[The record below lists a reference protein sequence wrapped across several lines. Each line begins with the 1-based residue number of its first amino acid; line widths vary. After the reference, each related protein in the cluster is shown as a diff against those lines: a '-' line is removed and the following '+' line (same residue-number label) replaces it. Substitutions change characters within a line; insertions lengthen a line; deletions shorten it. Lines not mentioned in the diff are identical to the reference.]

1 VGTLFVV
8 ATPIGNLEDLSA
20 RALRTLRDVSLIAA
34 EDTRHS
40 RKLLSHFGIDTPLI
54 SYHEH
59 NQRERRE
66 SLLRSLESGDVALI
80 TDAGTPAISDPG
92 AGLVAAA
99 HAAGHRVS
107 PIPGPSSLAAAVS
120 ASGLIEGP
128 FLSLGFLPRER
139 GPRRTAI
146 GRAAASSLPLVL
158 FESPHRLAATLV
170 DLEAALGDR
179 EAVVMRELTK
189 LHEEVRPGTLHRLV
203 RWAESAPA
211 RGEIVL
217 VVAGATEEA
226 ASTQDAESVIV
237 ALRRSGLSPSK
248 AAREAAAITG
258 LPRSELYAMARSLDL
273 ASSAGLEGELPLPDQ
288 DALEKP
294 LRHEERPEG

>member
-1 VGTLFVV
+1 MGTLFVV
-8 ATPIGNLEDLSA
+8 ATPIGNLEDLSV
-20 RALRTLRDVSLIAA
+20 RALRTLREVSLIAA

-40 RKLLSHFGIDTPLI
+40 RKLLSHFSIDTPLI

-66 SLLRSLESGDVALI
+66 LLLRSLESGDVALI

-92 AGLVAAA
+92 ADLVAAA
-99 HAAGHRVS
+99 HAAGHVVS

-120 ASGLIEGP
+120 ASGLIDGP

-139 GPRRTAI
+139 GPRQIAI
-146 GRAAASSLPLVL
+146 GRAGASRLPLVL
-158 FESPHRLAATLV
+158 FESPHRLGATLA

-179 EAVVMRELTK
+179 DAVLMRELTK
-189 LHEEVRPGTLHRLV
+189 LHEEVRPGTLRTL
-203 RWAESAPA
+203 RNWAEGAPG
-211 RGEIVL
+211 RGEVVL
-217 VVAGATEEA
+217 VVAGAKDEA
-226 ASTQDAESVIV
+226 ASPQDATSVIA

-258 LPRSELYAMARSLDL
+258 LPRSELYEMARSVDPT
-273 ASSAGLEGELPLPDQ
+273 SSARLERELPLPDEH
-288 DALEKP
+288 ALKEP
-294 LRHEERPEG
+294 LGDEERPER